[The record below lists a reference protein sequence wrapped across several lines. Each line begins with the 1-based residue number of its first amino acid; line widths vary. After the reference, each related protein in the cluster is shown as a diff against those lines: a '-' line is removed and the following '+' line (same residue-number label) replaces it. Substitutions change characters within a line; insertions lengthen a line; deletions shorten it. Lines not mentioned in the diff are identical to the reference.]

1 MIFVKIKNY
10 EENFTITFNCRNKSD
25 YIFKAQLL
33 KKLQEH
39 YEESFNFKFKK
50 QLNKD
55 QSQRSFLVP
64 LFVSQFK
71 QIFKENYL

>member
-1 MIFVKIKNY
+1 MNFVKINNY
-10 EENFTITFNCRNKSD
+10 EEKFIITFNCRNKSD

-33 KKLQEH
+33 NKLQEH

-55 QSQRSFLVP
+55 
-64 LFVSQFK
+64 
-71 QIFKENYL
+71 